1 MANYESLV
9 SFIFM
14 LWKIHQ
20 ITVLVLA
27 LIGGP
32 LSLHGQCQ
40 FNHTLFAAYTD
51 EGQSPLWV
59 ADHMY
64 SGEYLALTL
73 KAGQCYRVVVL
84 DTAARAMHL
93 QLYDALG
100 DEPLAFTA
108 TPGGEAMIL
117 TYRPDQS
124 QTVLLTLNLSDCRR
138 SWVPVQVLVERN
150 DLSGPCQ
157 PPEDRFWGAPTRVAR
172 YLFSNL
178 R

>member
-1 MANYESLV
+1 
-9 SFIFM
+9 M

-20 ITVLVLA
+20 TTVLTLA
-27 LIGGP
+27 LIGGQ
-32 LSLHGQCQ
+32 LLLHGQCD
-40 FNHTLFAAYTD
+40 FNHTLFAAYAD
-51 EGQSPLWV
+51 DGQRPLWV
-59 ADHMY
+59 ADNMY

-73 KAGQCYRVVVL
+73 RADQCYRVVVL
-84 DTAARAMHL
+84 DTASRAMHL

-117 TYRPDQS
+117 TYRPEQN
-124 QTVLLTLNLSDCRR
+124 QTVLLTLNLNDCRR

-150 DLSGPCQ
+150 GVSGPCQ
-157 PPEDRFWGAPTRVAR
+157 PPEDRFWSVPTRIAR
-172 YLFSNL
+172 HLFSHL